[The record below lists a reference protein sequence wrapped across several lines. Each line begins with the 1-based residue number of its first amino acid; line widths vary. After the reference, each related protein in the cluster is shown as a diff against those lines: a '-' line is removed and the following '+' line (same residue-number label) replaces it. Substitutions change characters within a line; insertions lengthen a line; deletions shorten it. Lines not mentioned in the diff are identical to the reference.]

1 MFLEEFDARDVMGVV
16 GVHVRVERTGV
27 DD

>member
-1 MFLEEFDARDVMGVV
+1 MFLQQFDARDVMGVV